1 VFCNFIFFCSIM
13 FEETGLLVTAPQ
25 DVLPLPRFFDFFSG
39 SDLWLWIWLVIV
51 FVWVVILLWVIKDI
65 TARTN
70 SFWWQFLSVCLIIFL
85 TPVIGLPLYL
95 ALRPLGLKYDKTLWR
110 DVLLLSVCACPNCG
124 MLNKIE
130 HTCCT
135 NCGDPVQTQ
144 CRECSE
150 YYVSEYDYCPDCW
163 APNIRS

>member
-1 VFCNFIFFCSIM
+1 M

-70 SFWWQFLSVCLIIFL
+70 SFW
-85 TPVIGLPLYL
+85 
-95 ALRPLGLKYDKTLWR
+95 
-110 DVLLLSVCACPNCG
+110 
-124 MLNKIE
+124 
-130 HTCCT
+130 
-135 NCGDPVQTQ
+135 
-144 CRECSE
+144 
-150 YYVSEYDYCPDCW
+150 
-163 APNIRS
+163 